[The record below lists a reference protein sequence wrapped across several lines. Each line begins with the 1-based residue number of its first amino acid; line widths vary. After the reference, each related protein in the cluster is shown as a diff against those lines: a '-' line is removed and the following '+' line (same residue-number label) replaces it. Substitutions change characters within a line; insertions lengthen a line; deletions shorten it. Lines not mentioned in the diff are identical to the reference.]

1 MIGVKSEGDHL
12 IQQVITD
19 TRKISSPEHSI
30 FFALKGNFRDG
41 HEFIRDAYDQGIR
54 SFVIEKG
61 TGERFVDAFF
71 IEVDDSFAALQKL
84 ATEHR
89 KRFDY
94 PVIGITGS
102 SGKTT
107 VKEFLAQILSERM
120 VIARSPKSY
129 NSQLGV
135 ALSLLELHD
144 NADAGII
151 EAGISQPGEME
162 TLEKMIQPSVG
173 ILTSIGSAHSEN
185 FPSKE
190 AILKEKCKLFYNANE
205 LIIHSGIENI
215 PEELKSKAHFVD
227 ATTFPNI
234 DQSKLSKVLKEDM
247 SLAISAAMLMGMT
260 QNECESIANKIKPLA
275 LRSETFEGINNSLI
289 INDTYSIN
297 DEALQSALEFQK
309 SNADNRRR
317 IVIIGT
323 DDPEKRE
330 RVESFCSDFSDIELF
345 FVQNT
350 SEPLMDVTDS
360 IVLIKGD
367 RNFSMERYARRYR
380 KHKHETYMEIDLG
393 KIRSNITVLKENIP
407 NTTMVL
413 AMVKASSY
421 GSGGEKLGQFLEQLG
436 LDYLG
441 VAYPN
446 EGVDLRKSGVRI
458 PILVM
463 NTDPGSIED
472 CVKYALEPAV
482 HSMYQL
488 DELIKELIYLQTDRL
503 PIHIKLETGMNRLGF
518 TEDEIPRLA
527 ALINA
532 QPEVT
537 IRSVYSHLASSDEL
551 HSPFV
556 HQQAKRFNQ
565 MSNELK
571 ERLTDPFICH
581 LLNSEGVV
589 NFREYHFDM
598 VRIGIGM
605 YGVTGNEKLAGKL
618 QEAVR
623 LYSTV
628 SAVKSVKANEP
639 IGYGCKGKL
648 ERDGTIAI
656 IPIGYADG
664 FRRSLSLGKGS
675 VYINGKQCLVVG
687 MVCMDMIMVD
697 VTGIRM
703 NPGDSVEIIGPNQT
717 LKKFAT
723 AMETIPYEVL
733 TGISQRV
740 QRVYL
745 ED

>member
-1 MIGVKSEGDHL
+1 MIGVKSDGDHI

-41 HEFIRDAYDQGIR
+41 HEFIRDAYDQGVR
-54 SFVIEKG
+54 SFVVEKG
-61 TGERFVDAFF
+61 TGERFDDAYF

-84 ATEHR
+84 ATLHR
-89 KRFDY
+89 RRFNY
-94 PVIGITGS
+94 PIIGITGS

-107 VKEFLAQILSERM
+107 VKEFLAQILSEGM
-120 VIARSPKSY
+120 VVARSPKSY

-135 ALSLLELHD
+135 AISLLELHD
-144 NADAGII
+144 NADVGII

-162 TLEKMIQPSVG
+162 TLERMIQPSVG
-173 ILTSIGSAHSEN
+173 ILTNIGSAHSEN

-190 AILKEKCKLFYNANE
+190 AILKEKCKLFSNVNE
-205 LIIHSGIENI
+205 LIVHSDIENI
-215 PEELKSKAHFVD
+215 PVELKSKAHFVD
-227 ATTFPNI
+227 ATAFPNLE
-234 DQSKLSKVLKEDM
+234 QSALSKVLKEDM

-260 QNECESIANKIKPLA
+260 QSECESSANKIKPLA
-275 LRSETFEGINNSLI
+275 LRSETFEGINNALI
-289 INDTYSIN
+289 INDTYSID

-309 SNADNRRR
+309 SIADNRRR

-323 DDPEKRE
+323 DDPVKRK
-330 RVESFCSDFSDIELF
+330 RVESFCHDFSDVELF
-345 FVQNT
+345 FVKNT
-350 SEPLMDVTDS
+350 SEPLMDVSDS

-393 KIRSNITVLKENIP
+393 KIRSNITILKENIP
-407 NTTMVL
+407 NTTKVL

-472 CVKYALEPAV
+472 CVKYDLEPAV
-482 HSMYQL
+482 HSMHQL

-518 TEDEIPRLA
+518 TEDDIPRLA

-532 QPEVT
+532 QPEVSV
-537 IRSVYSHLASSDEL
+537 RSVYSHLASSDEL

-565 MSNELK
+565 MTDELK
-571 ERLTDPFICH
+571 ECLTGPFICH

-589 NFREYHFDM
+589 NFQEYHFDM

-605 YGVTGNEKLAGKL
+605 YGITENKKLSGKL

-623 LYSTV
+623 LFSTV
-628 SAVKSVKANEP
+628 SAVKNVKANEP

-648 ERDGTIAI
+648 DTDGTIAI
-656 IPIGYADG
+656 VPIGYADG

-675 VYINGKQCLVVG
+675 VYMHGKKCPVVG

-697 VTGIRM
+697 VTGLGI
-703 NPGDSVEIIGPNQT
+703 NAGDSVEIIGPNQT
-717 LKKFAT
+717 LGELAT
-723 AMETIPYEVL
+723 VMETIPYEVL

>member
-1 MIGVKSEGDHL
+1 
-12 IQQVITD
+12 
-19 TRKISSPEHSI
+19 
-30 FFALKGNFRDG
+30 
-41 HEFIRDAYDQGIR
+41 
-54 SFVIEKG
+54 
-61 TGERFVDAFF
+61 
-71 IEVDDSFAALQKL
+71 
-84 ATEHR
+84 
-89 KRFDY
+89 
-94 PVIGITGS
+94 
-102 SGKTT
+102 
-107 VKEFLAQILSERM
+107 
-120 VIARSPKSY
+120 
-129 NSQLGV
+129 
-135 ALSLLELHD
+135 
-144 NADAGII
+144 
-151 EAGISQPGEME
+151 
-162 TLEKMIQPSVG
+162 
-173 ILTSIGSAHSEN
+173 
-185 FPSKE
+185 
-190 AILKEKCKLFYNANE
+190 
-205 LIIHSGIENI
+205 
-215 PEELKSKAHFVD
+215 
-227 ATTFPNI
+227 
-234 DQSKLSKVLKEDM
+234 
-247 SLAISAAMLMGMT
+247 
-260 QNECESIANKIKPLA
+260 
-275 LRSETFEGINNSLI
+275 
-289 INDTYSIN
+289 
-297 DEALQSALEFQK
+297 
-309 SNADNRRR
+309 
-317 IVIIGT
+317 
-323 DDPEKRE
+323 
-330 RVESFCSDFSDIELF
+330 
-345 FVQNT
+345 
-350 SEPLMDVTDS
+350 
-360 IVLIKGD
+360 
-367 RNFSMERYARRYR
+367 
-380 KHKHETYMEIDLG
+380 MEIDLG

-472 CVKYALEPAV
+472 CVKYDLEPAV

-571 ERLTDPFICH
+571 ERLTDPFIYH

-589 NFREYHFDM
+589 NFGEYHFDM

-675 VYINGKQCLVVG
+675 VYINGKQCPVVG

-697 VTGIRM
+697 VTGLGI

-717 LKKFAT
+717 LRKFAA